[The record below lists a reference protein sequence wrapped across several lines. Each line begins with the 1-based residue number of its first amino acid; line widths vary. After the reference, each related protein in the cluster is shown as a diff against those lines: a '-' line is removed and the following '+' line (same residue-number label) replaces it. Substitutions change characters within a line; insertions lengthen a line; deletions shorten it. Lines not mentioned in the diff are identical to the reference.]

1 MLSSLDVPRLTNTK
15 AGFHLLVLNT
25 FMRVR
30 GLFAVLGLATLRD
43 GVCHL
48 MQVA

>member
-1 MLSSLDVPRLTNTK
+1 MLSSLNVPHLTNTK
-15 AGFHLLVLNT
+15 ARFHLRVLDA